1 MSYAERIQQMKNNII
16 AKKMASKRKK
26 EEVDDNGQLVT
37 PREERKN
44 EELTREY
51 LASGSRD
58 KTIKIWEAKSG
69 RCVITL
75 IGHDNWVND
84 LIFVQGGKYL
94 ISASDDKS
102 LRIWDLNNGRCY
114 RKMLNIHD
122 HFVTTIDV
130 RGKTIVTG
138 SVDNTLKVWGCR

>member
-1 MSYAERIQQMKNNII
+1 
-16 AKKMASKRKK
+16 
-26 EEVDDNGQLVT
+26 
-37 PREERKN
+37 
-44 EELTREY
+44 
-51 LASGSRD
+51 
-58 KTIKIWEAKSG
+58 
-69 RCVITL
+69 L

>member
-1 MSYAERIQQMKNNII
+1 MS
-16 AKKMASKRKK
+16 
-26 EEVDDNGQLVT
+26 
-37 PREERKN
+37 

-84 LIFVQGGKYL
+84 LLFHPNGKYL
-94 ISASDDKS
+94 ISVSDDKS
-102 LRIWDLNNGRCY
+102 IRIWDLHNGRCY
-114 RKMLNIHD
+114 KKITNAHD
-122 HFVTTIDV
+122 HFVTCIDM
-130 RGKTIVTG
+130 RGQHLVTG
-138 SVDNTLKVWGCR
+138 SVDHTLKIWNCR

>member
-1 MSYAERIQQMKNNII
+1 
-16 AKKMASKRKK
+16 MA
-26 EEVDDNGQLVT
+26 GGG
-37 PREERKN
+37 
-44 EELTREY
+44 ELQREY

-84 LIFVQGGKYL
+84 LVFHMNGRFL

-102 LRIWDLNNGRCY
+102 IRVWDLNNGRCY
-114 RKMLNIHD
+114 KKLLNAHD
-122 HFVTTIDV
+122 HFVTTIDF
-130 RGKTIVTG
+130 RGKTVITG
-138 SVDNTLKVWGCR
+138 SVDNTLKVWSCR